1 MFCDHIGEM
10 PLPADPVQAETG
22 LERWLDALAKAGPGL
37 QQHADSLLASGKA
50 RDLLLGVF
58 GCSPFLASVAAQEA
72 AFCLSLIADGPDA
85 AWPDALELLSTNPA
99 SDEAAAKSCLR
110 HARRRAALA
119 IAIGD
124 VTGAWNLQQVTHALS
139 DTADACIEYALA
151 FTLKEKEKRGRVT
164 LADPDHP
171 TRDCGIFALGMG
183 KLGARELN
191 YSSDID
197 LIVLYEPEKVPTKR
211 PDRLGQ
217 DMARLTQQWVALLQD
232 RTADGFAFRTD
243 LRLRPD
249 PASTPPAIAV
259 PAAEVYYESTGQNW
273 ERAAMIKARVVAGD
287 HTAGEAFL
295 EFLTPFVWRRSLDFW
310 AIRDIH
316 SIKRQ
321 INAHRG
327 GSAIAVA
334 GHDIKV
340 GRGGIREI
348 EFYAQTQQLIWG
360 GREPVLRV
368 KPTCDALDALVTVD
382 QVTPEAAEELKA
394 CYAYLRRLEHRLQM
408 VADQQTQKLPEEDG
422 LDAIARFMGEAET
435 ATFTAK
441 VRKTLETVEGHYA
454 RLFEDEPDLAVEGL
468 GNLVFT
474 GSDPDPGTLET
485 LAGLGFRNVAR
496 VDQAVRGWHHG
507 RMAATRSNRAR
518 QLLTEL
524 MPTLLQT
531 IGNTADPDEAFSNF
545 DHFLQGL
552 PAGVQL
558 FSLFQTHPDLLSLVS
573 EICGSAPLLGQ
584 HMQRR
589 PAVLDAVLTP
599 EFFAPLPD
607 AEAQAEALAAVM
619 DQARDMQDTLD
630 LARRYASDLTFQA
643 GVHLLRRDTD
653 PLTAAGVLSSL
664 ADHTVA
670 AMLSAVHEAF
680 AERHGHLPGDGML
693 VLAYGKWGSRQ
704 LNPSSDLD
712 AVVIYDA
719 PSVLTQSN
727 GAKPLAA
734 STYAAR
740 LTQRLVTALTAETES
755 GRLFEVD
762 LRLRP
767 DGDKGPL
774 SPSMEGL
781 ETYLRNDAWAWE
793 YLALVRARAACG
805 PDTLCERFESVRT
818 EVLSRPR
825 DATKLAGKVDSMRKR
840 MAATF
845 KGQSAWD
852 TKHRRGGL
860 VDTGFLAQF
869 LVLAHAADAP
879 ALLSP
884 RHTAGIAACAADAGV
899 IDAGAAEALAE
910 AETFWLGLQ
919 TLMRLTG
926 ADSAP
931 DRLKRPSV
939 QSVIAQGLGLPDLNR
954 VEADANTHAEAVTAL
969 YRALIGES

>member
-10 PLPADPVQAETG
+10 PLPADAEQGATG
-22 LERWLDALAKAGPGL
+22 LERWLDALGKIDANRA
-37 QQHADSLLASGKA
+37 AEALASESVRA
-50 RDLLLGVF
+50 LLTGIF
-58 GCSPFLASVAAQEA
+58 GCSPFLAGVAQQEPDYCFA
-72 AFCLSLIADGPDA
+72 LLADGPDA
-85 AWPDALELLSTNPA
+85 AWPDALSPLDPPPA
-99 SDEAAAKSCLR
+99 SEAEAKRSLR
-110 HARRRAALA
+110 RARRRAALA
-119 IAIGD
+119 VAIAD
-124 VTGAWNLQQVTHALS
+124 VTGHWSLEQVTQALS
-139 DTADACIEYALA
+139 DTADACIETALA
-151 FTLKEKEKRGRVT
+151 FVLTEAGNRRRVA
-164 LADPDHP
+164 LPDPDHP

-183 KLGARELN
+183 KLGAHELN

-197 LIVLYEPEKVPTKR
+197 LIVLYDPDKVPTSR

-249 PASTPPAIAV
+249 PASTPPAITV
-259 PAAEVYYESTGQNW
+259 RAAEIYYESTGQNW

-287 HTAGEAFL
+287 RVEGEAFL

-348 EFYAQTQQLIWG
+348 EFFAQTQQLIWG
-360 GREPVLRV
+360 GRQPALRV
-368 KPTCDALDALVTVD
+368 KPTCKALDALVGAG
-382 QVTPEAAEELKA
+382 QVTPDAARELQA
-394 CYAYLRRLEHRLQM
+394 CYTYLRRLEHRLQM
-408 VADQQTQKLPEEDG
+408 VADQQTQKLPDAAG

-435 ATFTAK
+435 AAFVAQ
-441 VRKTLETVEGHYA
+441 VRATLETVEGHYA
-454 RLFEDEPDLAVEGL
+454 LLFEDEPDLAVEGL

-485 LAGLGFRNVAR
+485 LAGLGFRNVER
-496 VDQAVRGWHHG
+496 VDTAVRGWHHG
-507 RMAATRSNRAR
+507 RMAATRSNRSR

-531 IGNTADPDEAFSNF
+531 IGNTADPDEAFGNF
-545 DHFLQGL
+545 DRFLHGL

-558 FSLFQTHPDLLSLVS
+558 FSLFQTHPDLLSLVA

-599 EFFAPLPD
+599 EFFAALPD
-607 AEAQAEALAAVM
+607 SAAQGKALEALLAE
-619 DQARDMQDTLD
+619 ARDMQDTLD
-630 LARRYASDLTFQA
+630 LARRYASDLTFQV
-643 GVHLLRRDTD
+643 GVHLLRRE
-653 PLTAAGVLSSL
+653 TAPDGAATVLSAL
-664 ADHTVA
+664 ADHTVT
-670 AMLSAVHEAF
+670 AMLSAVHTAF
-680 AERHGHLPGDGML
+680 AERHGYLPGDGML
-693 VLAYGKWGSRQ
+693 VLAYGKWGSGQ

-712 AVVIYDA
+712 AIVLYDA
-719 PSVLTQSN
+719 PSVLEQSD
-727 GAKPLAA
+727 GVKPLAA
-734 STYAAR
+734 ATYGAR

-774 SPSMEGL
+774 SPSLEGF
-781 ETYLRNDAWAWE
+781 ETYLRNDAWTWE
-793 YLALVRARAACG
+793 HLALVRARAVCG
-805 PDTLCERFESVRT
+805 SAALRGRFEAVRR
-818 EVLSRPR
+818 EVLARPR
-825 DATKLAGKVDSMRKR
+825 ETADLAGQVDHMRNR

-845 KGQSAWD
+845 KGQSPWD
-852 TKHRRGGL
+852 VKHRRGGL

-869 LVLAHAADAP
+869 LVLAHAAAVPD
-879 ALLSP
+879 LLDP
-884 RHTAGIAACAADAGV
+884 RDTAGIAAAAARAGIV
-899 IDAGAAEALAE
+899 PPDCAEALADAE
-910 AETFWLGLQ
+910 AFWLGLQ

-926 ADSAP
+926 ADGAP
-931 DRLKRPSV
+931 ERLERPAV
-939 QSVIAQGLGLPDLNR
+939 QAVIAQGLGLPDLAR
-954 VEADANTHAEAVTAL
+954 VEADANHHAEAVMRL
-969 YRALIGES
+969 YRSLIGGE